1 MTVVV
6 AVVGVL
12 GWEPVLDRLGRRSSV
27 GVATALALA
36 TLSLRLLVLLVGVSL
51 IVRLVRQVSQRR
63 RADRQADRDVA
74 VLARGMYVAVS
85 AGLSV
90 TAALS
95 VATIGLSTAIDDEV
109 RTLIRAARR
118 DGMALALA
126 EAPGRCGKLFGLL
139 ARAQGTGAS
148 VADAIAGYVDE
159 QRESHRLEVTE
170 AARRLPIKLTVPL
183 ALLILPGFVVLTV
196 GPSVLESARR
206 LLGPVFPIP

>member
-63 RADRQADRDVA
+63 RVDRQADRDVA

>member
-1 MTVVV
+1 
-6 AVVGVL
+6 
-12 GWEPVLDRLGRRSSV
+12 
-27 GVATALALA
+27 
-36 TLSLRLLVLLVGVSL
+36 
-51 IVRLVRQVSQRR
+51 QVSQRR
-63 RADRQADRDVA
+63 RVDRQADRDVA

>member
-1 MTVVV
+1 MMAVV

-12 GWEPVLDRLGRRSSV
+12 GWEPVVGRLGRRSSV
-27 GVATALALA
+27 GLAVALALA
-36 TLSLRLLVLLVGVSL
+36 ALSIRLLALLAGVSL
-51 IVRLVRQVSQRR
+51 IARLVSQVSGRR
-63 RADRQADRDVA
+63 QDDRQADRDVA

-95 VATIGLSTAIDDEV
+95 VASVGLSKVIEDEV
-109 RTLIRAARR
+109 RALIRAARR

-126 EAPGRCGKLFGLL
+126 EATGRCGKLFGLL
-139 ARAQGTGAS
+139 ARAQSTGAS
-148 VADAIAGYVDE
+148 VADALASHVDE

-170 AARRLPIKLTVPL
+170 AARRLPVKLTVPL

>member
-1 MTVVV
+1 MMAVM

-12 GWEPVLDRLGRRSSV
+12 GWEPVVGRLGRRSSV
-27 GVATALALA
+27 GLAVALALA
-36 TLSLRLLVLLVGVSL
+36 AISIRLVVLLVGVSL
-51 IVRLVRQVSQRR
+51 IAWLVSQAIGRR
-63 RADRQADRDVA
+63 RDNRQADRDVA

-90 TAALS
+90 TAAFS
-95 VATIGLSTAIDDEV
+95 VASVGLSKVIEDEI
-109 RTLIRAARR
+109 RALIRAARR

-126 EAPGRCGKLFGLL
+126 EAPGRCGKFFGLL
-139 ARAQGTGAS
+139 ARAQSTGAS

-170 AARRLPIKLTVPL
+170 AARRLPVKLTVPL

>member
-1 MTVVV
+1 MAVL

-12 GWEPVLDRLGRRSSV
+12 GWEPMVDRLGWRSSV
-27 GVATALALA
+27 GLVMALALA
-36 TLSLRLLVLLVGVSL
+36 TLSLRLLVLLVGVIL
-51 IVRLVRQVSQRR
+51 IVRLVRHVSQRR
-63 RADRQADRDVA
+63 RDDRQADRDVA

-95 VATIGLSTAIDDEV
+95 VASIGLSRVIEEEV
-109 RTLIRAARR
+109 RALIRAARSE
-118 DGMALALA
+118 GMALALA

-139 ARAQGTGAS
+139 ARAQSTGAS

-196 GPSVLESARR
+196 GPSVLESAQR
-206 LLGPVFPIP
+206 LLSPVFSIP

>member
-1 MTVVV
+1 MAVL

-12 GWEPVLDRLGRRSSV
+12 GWEPMLDRLGRRPSV
-27 GVATALALA
+27 GLAMAMALA

-63 RADRQADRDVA
+63 RDDRQAERDVA

-95 VATIGLSTAIDDEV
+95 VASIGLSTVIEDEV
-109 RTLIRAARR
+109 RALIRAARR

-139 ARAQGTGAS
+139 ARAQSTGAS

-206 LLGPVFPIP
+206 LLGPVLSIP

>member
-1 MTVVV
+1 MMAVL
-6 AVVGVL
+6 AVVGAL
-12 GWEPVLDRLGRRSSV
+12 GWEPVVDRLGRRSAV
-27 GVATALALA
+27 GLALALA
-36 TLSLRLLVLLVGVSL
+36 LAAFSMRLLVLLTGVSL
-51 IVRLVRQVSQRR
+51 ITRLASQAIGRR
-63 RADRQADRDVA
+63 RDDRQADRDVA

-90 TAALS
+90 TAAFS
-95 VATIGLSTAIDDEV
+95 VASVGLSKMIEDEV
-109 RTLIRAARR
+109 RVLIRAARR
-118 DGMALALA
+118 DGLALALT
-126 EAPGRCGKLFGLL
+126 EASGRCGKLFGLL
-139 ARAQGTGAS
+139 ARAQSTGAS

-170 AARRLPIKLTVPL
+170 AARRLPVKLTVPL

>member
-1 MTVVV
+1 MAVL

-12 GWEPVLDRLGRRSSV
+12 GWEPMVDRLGWRSSV
-27 GVATALALA
+27 GLVMALALA
-36 TLSLRLLVLLVGVSL
+36 TLSLRLLVLLVGVIL
-51 IVRLVRQVSQRR
+51 IVRLVRHVSQRR
-63 RADRQADRDVA
+63 RDDRQADRDVA

-95 VATIGLSTAIDDEV
+95 VASIGLSRVIEEEV
-109 RTLIRAARR
+109 RALIRAARR
-118 DGMALALA
+118 EGMALALA

-139 ARAQGTGAS
+139 ARAQSTGAS

-196 GPSVLESARR
+196 GPSVLESAQR
-206 LLGPVFPIP
+206 LLSPVFSIP